1 MEGRR
6 VVSEAWIDEI
16 TSWGPLDQQVR
27 HGTPPRP
34 GTGALCDLSDVG
46 YKCYIWHLKADGAH
60 QTTPFGRHFYTE
72 NIPIY
77 TENGH
82 FTKMGSGQA

>member
-27 HGTPPRP
+27 HGTPPPP

-46 YKCYIWHLKADGAH
+46 YKCYIWHLKADGAQNKRLLYQLVL
-60 QTTPFGRHFYTE
+60 QTVTSPRWARDKHR
-72 NIPIY
+72 
-77 TENGH
+77 
-82 FTKMGSGQA
+82 KR